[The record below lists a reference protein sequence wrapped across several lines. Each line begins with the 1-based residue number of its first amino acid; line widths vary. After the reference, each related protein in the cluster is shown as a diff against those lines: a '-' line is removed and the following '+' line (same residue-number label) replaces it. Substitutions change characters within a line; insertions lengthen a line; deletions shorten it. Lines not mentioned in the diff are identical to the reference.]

1 MSNLSE
7 QLNDQV
13 KDFNENYEKF
23 TNKGNAA
30 AGTRA
35 RKALQ
40 AIRVLAFDIRKE
52 ISEAKN
58 A

>member
-1 MSNLSE
+1 MSNKFELLLE
-7 QLNDQV
+7 QVEDA
-13 KDFNENYEKF
+13 KANYEKF
-23 TNKGNAA
+23 RNGNKA

-40 AIRVLAFDIRKE
+40 SIRNLSLDVRKE

-58 A
+58 S

>member
-7 QLNDQV
+7 QLNDHV
-13 KDFNENYEKF
+13 KAFNENYEKF